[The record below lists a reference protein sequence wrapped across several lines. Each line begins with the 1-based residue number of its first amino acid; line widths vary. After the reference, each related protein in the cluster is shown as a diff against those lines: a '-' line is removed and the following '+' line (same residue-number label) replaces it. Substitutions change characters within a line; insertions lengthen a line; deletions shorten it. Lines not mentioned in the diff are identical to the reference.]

1 MTPHSDTTPSQG
13 CHILLNVKPRFKP
26 NVFHAVEAA
35 FPCFQSCMSEIRM
48 SEQHA
53 HRHDLVLLQHSQNER
68 ERVPGILMR
77 ADSKTCLGS
86 SDGLPITQE
95 VQTLF
100 LCKAAAKKSVSDMI
114 IPATLNSLHP
124 QSYQHGSTLQRQGHD
139 ICSYVRIK
147 KSNPSHV
154 FSFSP
159 AHSKDLS

>member
-1 MTPHSDTTPSQG
+1 MTPHSNTAPSQG

-26 NVFHAVEAA
+26 NVFHSVEAA

-68 ERVPGILMR
+68 ERVPGTLMR

-86 SDGLPITQE
+86 SDGVPITQE

-100 LCKAAAKKSVSDMI
+100 GARLQPRSQSV
-114 IPATLNSLHP
+114 T
-124 QSYQHGSTLQRQGHD
+124 
-139 ICSYVRIK
+139 
-147 KSNPSHV
+147 
-154 FSFSP
+154 
-159 AHSKDLS
+159 